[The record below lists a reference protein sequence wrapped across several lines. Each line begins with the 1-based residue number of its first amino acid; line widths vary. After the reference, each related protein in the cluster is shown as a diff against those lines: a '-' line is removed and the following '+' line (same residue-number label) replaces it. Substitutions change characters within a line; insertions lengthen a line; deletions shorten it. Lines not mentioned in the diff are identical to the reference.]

1 MDLVYILLT
10 VLVIW
15 GGIAV
20 ITPGPNFFITAHTA
34 VGDSRLS
41 AFFIVLGITVG
52 TMIWAICGYLGI
64 NILFKTAPW
73 LFLTL
78 KLAGGCYLIYL
89 GIRLLFSKNKNTK
102 TVTTIKNSNIKNFRA
117 GVLTNLSNPK
127 TAAFVTSLFA
137 TAMPQ
142 KTPLVYGITSILLMC
157 LISLLW
163 YSSVVLIFS
172 QQRFKSIYQ
181 HSETAIKKNCRHY
194 IHYLRDKAGNIEIKK
209 RGGAS
214 FDTPPL

>member
-15 GGIAV
+15 GIAV

-73 LFLTL
+73 LFFLTL

-127 TAAFVTSLFA
+127 NGGICYQSLCYCNAAKDSSCLRYH
-137 TAMPQ
+137 
-142 KTPLVYGITSILLMC
+142 KYTPDVPYITVM
-157 LISLLW
+157 
-163 YSSVVLIFS
+163 V
-172 QQRFKSIYQ
+172 
-181 HSETAIKKNCRHY
+181 
-194 IHYLRDKAGNIEIKK
+194 
-209 RGGAS
+209 
-214 FDTPPL
+214 